1 MLSLEDRGRRN
12 PPNDG
17 LVSLIFSRL
26 AAMLAIDQAQE
37 LKKRHLLSTTE
48 ANEVESDALHRAAAQ
63 ESYRLSWNQSRRIYE
78 LQHASPST
86 QDPRPALVGTAGIAL
101 SPVQKKHP
109 GTLHITVSGDNNNK
123 PSLQPP
129 TILVTTPV
137 PSNSVEGASRAPSP
151 RTSTLPLTDSDEPLA
166 SLDLATMTL
175 SISAAAIISTIPSL
189 YAIDTLV
196 AAILAVAVS
205 DEATN
210 PVLADMALNHH
221 PTIPPEPKNSQYHPS
236 SFKGKLI
243 ATLAEREDALQGE
256 ELISHITN
264 NPSPS
269 NSNSNSNS
277 NSKPTRKSLF
287 RFWSTPKN
295 QNQNQ
300 TKSKTKNKTKNKK
313 IIIEEF
319 DLERY
324 GRYSASS
331 SREGQKLPAVVRG
344 VLRVMFFVLDLVVR
358 GLTMVVRVL
367 AWVVVNLT
375 RCVTSERF

>member
-1 MLSLEDRGRRN
+1 MMLSLEDRNRRN

-26 AAMLAIDQAQE
+26 AAMLAIEQAQE
-37 LKKRHLLSTTE
+37 LKKLHLLTTSE

-63 ESYRLSWNQSRRIYE
+63 ESYRLSWNHSRRIYE
-78 LQHASPST
+78 LQHASVPN

-109 GTLHITVSGDNNNK
+109 GTLHITVSGDSNK
-123 PSLQPP
+123 PTRQPP

-137 PSNSVEGASRAPSP
+137 PSNSIEGASRAPSP
-151 RTSTLPLTDSDEPLA
+151 RTSTLLPLSDSDEPLA

-175 SISAAAIISTIPSL
+175 SISAAAIITAIPSL
-189 YAIDTLV
+189 YAIDSLV

-221 PTIPPEPKNSQYHPS
+221 PNPHPQRQPQYRASP
-236 SFKGKLI
+236 FTGKLI
-243 ATLAEREDALQGE
+243 ATLAERDEALQSE
-256 ELISHITN
+256 ELISRINKPTSIPDS
-264 NPSPS
+264 NPNPETKKPS
-269 NSNSNSNS
+269 LLNFWRK
-277 NSKPTRKSLF
+277 SKP
-287 RFWSTPKN
+287 PKN
-295 QNQNQ
+295 RP
-300 TKSKTKNKTKNKK
+300 TTMTKTKNKNKK
-313 IIIEEF
+313 IVVQEF

-324 GRYSASS
+324 GRYSPSS
-331 SREGQKLPAVVRG
+331 SREGQKLPGGVRG
-344 VLRVMFFVLDLVVR
+344 ALRVMFFVLDLVVR

-367 AWVVVNLT
+367 VWAVVNLT
-375 RCVTSERF
+375 RCVTSEKF

>member
-1 MLSLEDRGRRN
+1 MMLSLEDRGRRN
-12 PPNDG
+12 LPNDG
-17 LVSLIFSRL
+17 LVTLIFSRL

-37 LKKRHLLSTTE
+37 LRKRHLLSTSE

-63 ESYRLSWNQSRRIYE
+63 ESYRLSWNHSRQIYV

-86 QDPRPALVGTAGIAL
+86 QDQRPALVGTAGIAL

-109 GTLHITVSGDNNNK
+109 GTLHITVSGDNNK
-123 PSLQPP
+123 PSLRPP
-129 TILVTTPV
+129 TILITMPV

-221 PTIPPEPKNSQYHPS
+221 PTTQSQPKHPQYHPS
-236 SFKGKLI
+236 PFKGKLI
-243 ATLAEREDALQGE
+243 TTFAEREDALQDE
-256 ELISHITN
+256 ESISHITTL
-264 NPSPS
+264 SPTPDS
-269 NSNSNSNS
+269 QPA
-277 NSKPTRKSLF
+277 KKSLF
-287 RFWSTPKN
+287 RFWSKSKN
-295 QNQNQ
+295 QKSNQK
-300 TKSKTKNKTKNKK
+300 TKSKNKK
-313 IIIEEF
+313 IVVEEF

-331 SREGQKLPAVVRG
+331 SRKGQKLPVVIRG
-344 VLRVMFFVLDLVVR
+344 MLRVMFFVLDLVVR
-358 GLTMVVRVL
+358 GMTIVVKVL
-367 AWVVVNLT
+367 AWVMVNLT